1 MERKQIS
8 DDFAHFAFPLITQE
22 KEKPT
27 LINRP
32 PSVKRPHVSLLRT

>member
-1 MERKQIS
+1 MERKHIS

-27 LINRP
+27 LFIAHP
-32 PSVKRPHVSLLRT
+32 Q